1 MSDDA
6 KITIEVDGQQLEAT
20 PGQMLIEIT
29 DAAGITVPR
38 FCYHKKLTVA
48 ANCRMCLVEVEKAPK
63 PLPACATPVT
73 DGMKVHTRS
82 PLAREAQKGT
92 MEFLLINHPL
102 DCPICDQGGE
112 CELQDVAV
120 GYGSDVSRY
129 HERKRVVR
137 DEDIGPLIATEMT
150 RCIHCTRCVRFGG
163 EIAGLRELG
172 ATGRGEHMR
181 IGVYVEHAVSS
192 ELSGNI
198 IDLCPVGALTSRP
211 FQYRARAWELSQRD
225 SVALHDG
232 VGANVH
238 VHVRRNQILRVV
250 PRENEAVNETW
261 IADRER
267 FSYQAL
273 QSEERIVQPL
283 LRENGALR
291 EAAWEEALAGAAE
304 ALQAAGSGLGTLVSP
319 NATLEEMFLS
329 QRLSRGLGS
338 SHIDHRLRQS
348 DFRGDAEDAP
358 MPWTGSR
365 FAELSS
371 NQATLLVGSWL
382 RKDQPLLNH
391 RLRQS
396 VLAGGAVMAINPVDY
411 DFNYPLVESVVTRP
425 SEMVSALA
433 GVAAALGADAA
444 GVTVEPDATQRAMA
458 QRLKSAGQGGILL
471 GVAAHLHPD
480 FSLLRRI
487 AANIAEATGCNLGL
501 LPPGANVAGAHLV
514 GVLPHRYPGGRPV
527 EQAGLDAMTI
537 LAGNC
542 KTLLLF
548 DVDPEFDVAN
558 PALMKQA
565 LAGAD
570 KVVAISSFD
579 SPWLR
584 EHADI
589 VLPLAAFGETS
600 GTLVN
605 LQGDW
610 QSFCGV
616 VEPKGEAR
624 PGWKILRVLGN
635 LTGVSGF
642 DFLSTEEVINEIRLE
657 AAGMTPD
664 NRLGTPVS
672 TLKPELS
679 ESDELQRV
687 GSVAIYD
694 VDAMTRRSPALQATP
709 DAWTPGARVHSSLAE
724 RLGLVAGD
732 EVRLSQAG
740 CSASL
745 PLQLDDRVPDKC
757 VWLPMGSPGSE
768 NLAAGF
774 GPISLEKC

>member
-6 KITIEVDGQQLEAT
+6 KITIEVDGQQLQAV
-20 PGQMLIEIT
+20 PGQMLIEVT

-38 FCYHKKLTVA
+38 FCYHKNLSVA

-63 PLPACATPVT
+63 PLPACATPVM
-73 DGMKVHTRS
+73 DGMKVYTCS

-112 CELQDVAV
+112 CELQDVAM
-120 GYGSDVSRY
+120 GYGSDTSRF
-129 HERKRVVR
+129 HERKRVIK

-181 IGVYVEHAVSS
+181 IGVYVEHTLSS
-192 ELSGNI
+192 ELCGNI
-198 IDLCPVGALTSRP
+198 IDLCPVGALTSKP
-211 FQYRARAWELSQRD
+211 FQYQARAWELTQHD
-225 SVALHDG
+225 SVAHHDG

-238 VHVRRNQILRVV
+238 VHVRRNQVLRVV
-250 PRENEAVNETW
+250 PRENESVNETW

-267 FSYQAL
+267 FSYQSL
-273 QSEERIVQPL
+273 HGEGRLVRPW
-283 LRENGALR
+283 LRTGAQLR
-291 EAAWEEALAGAAE
+291 EAAWEEALASAAE
-304 ALQAAGSGLGTLVSP
+304 MLKAAGSSLGTLVSP
-319 NATLEEMFLS
+319 SATLEEMFLA

-338 SHIDHRLRQS
+338 NHIDHRLRQL
-348 DFRGDAEDAP
+348 DFRAATEDP
-358 MPWTGSR
+358 LMPWAGSS
-365 FAELSS
+365 FAGLSD

-396 VLAGGAVMAINPVDY
+396 VLNGGAVMAINPVDY
-411 DFNYPLVESVVTRP
+411 DFNYPFSESIVTRP
-425 SEMVSALA
+425 SAMVAALA
-433 GVAAALGADAA
+433 GVAAALGADTA
-444 GVTVEPDATQRAMA
+444 GLTVTPDAEQEAMA
-458 QRLKSAGQGGILL
+458 QRLKAADQASVLL
-471 GVAAHLHPD
+471 GVAAHMHPD
-480 FSLLRRI
+480 FSLLRRL
-487 AANIAEATGCNLGL
+487 ATNIAEASASRLGL
-501 LPPGANVAGAHLV
+501 LPAGANTAGAHLV
-514 GVLPHRYPGGRPV
+514 GLLPHRYPGGRPV
-527 EQAGLDAMTI
+527 EDAGLDAMTI

-548 DVDPEFDVAN
+548 NIEPEFDVAN

-570 KVVAISSFD
+570 KVIAITAFD

-584 EHADI
+584 EYAD
-589 VLPLAAFGETS
+589 VMLPLAAFGETS

-610 QSFCGV
+610 QTFSGV
-616 VEPKGEAR
+616 VSPKGEAR

-635 LTGVSGF
+635 LTGVIGF
-642 DFLSTEEVINEIRLE
+642 DFLSTEEVAAEVRLE
-657 AAGMTPD
+657 SAGLQPDNSPGQAAGALT
-664 NRLGTPVS
+664 
-672 TLKPELS
+672 PELS
-679 ESDELQRV
+679 DQADLQRIGGV
-687 GSVAIYD
+687 SIYD
-694 VDAMTRRSPALQATP
+694 VDAMTRRSTALQTTP
-709 DAWTPGARVHSSLAE
+709 DAWPRGVRIHPELGG
-724 RLGLVAGD
+724 RLGLVEGD
-732 EVRLSQAG
+732 DVRLTQLG
-740 CSASL
+740 CATTL
-745 PLQLDDRVPDKC
+745 PLQFDGRVPDKG
-757 VWLPMGSPGSE
+757 VWLPMGAPGTE
-768 NLAAGF
+768 TLAAGF